1 MSAIAGQGAS
11 GPDRVSST
19 SGPAHYGPARPGPA
33 LSLSFTAQKQS
44 AGLSKLKTRLPTAF
58 ELAMSGELWENYAK

>member
-19 SGPAHYGPARPGPA
+19 SGPAHYGPARPG
-33 LSLSFTAQKQS
+33 SLSFTAQKQS

>member
-19 SGPAHYGPARPGPA
+19 SGPAHYGPARPRPA
-33 LSLSFTAQKQS
+33 LSFTAQKPS